1 MLNNQNFNLDDLTYV
16 PTQCRKCGKEGYAP
30 TMKPFLENKSNP
42 IVKMLE
48 EDGFV
53 YVECNTKHCEEKKR
67 LVEKVLYNQQTERQ
81 KAKKKILEDAKKDNP
96 FSKE

>member
-1 MLNNQNFNLDDLTYV
+1 MNNQNFNLDDLTYV
-16 PTQCRKCGKEGYAP
+16 PTQCRKCGKQGHAP
-30 TMKPFLENKSNP
+30 TMKPFLENRSNP

-53 YVECNTKHCEEKKR
+53 YVECNIKDCKEQKEFKEKTLNTLEEQR
-67 LVEKVLYNQQTERQ
+67 E
-81 KAKKKILEDAKKDNP
+81 KAKKNILEDVKKNNP